1 MLGLGLKCRANNTNN
16 IQEGF
21 MMVRHI
27 VFAGLFATA
36 AFANAGTVDAS
47 STTVEPAWALAS
59 GLNAPSAMSSSQFM
73 FGAGNTVSRHGDI
86 GSNSTTLS
94 PQGGRAGSLPLT
106 LATTNIAPPAAS
118 EIPAVGADAA
128 AGAQIG
134 GVAAAA
140 VPEPAT
146 GMLMLAG
153 LLGAGFLNRRRK

>member
-1 MLGLGLKCRANNTNN
+1 
-16 IQEGF
+16 

-36 AFANAGTVDAS
+36 AFANAGTVDQS
-47 STTVEPAWALAS
+47 SPTVEPAWALSS
-59 GLNAPSAMSSSQFM
+59 GLNGPSAMSSSQFM
-73 FGAGNTVSRHGDI
+73 FSAGTTVSRHGDI

-94 PQGGRAGSLPLT
+94 SQGGRFGSAPLT
-106 LATTNIAPPAAS
+106 LATTATGSAAPTTAVVESIIAAPSATEMPA
-118 EIPAVGADAA
+118 ITVDADVA